1 MTTVAPVRAVVGS
14 RVSDTHGDE
23 GKVSHLVQA
32 ESAARHALSKEWEIV
47 GSFEDLDVS
56 AEVTPWKRPDLGPWL
71 TDRQGEW
78 DAMVWAKVDRA
89 FRSAKDC
96 ADVAHWAEENRK
108 VLVFTVDGITLDY
121 RKGRESS
128 FGNELA
134 KVFLMLASIFAEM
147 ELKRIKARVAGAH
160 RHLRKTDRWAGGQPP
175 YGYRIV
181 DRPGGGRTLEPDPVT
196 SEAVRYMGK
205 LLLEGQSQ
213 WMIATALEAAGFDTP
228 ATHVFKNQG
237 EAYSSKRKTPPSN
250 HWNASSIGKILRSP
264 ATMGLKLIG
273 RSVKARKLARDT
285 KGMPIRM
292 AKPLF
297 TDEEWAA
304 IQAAMDERAVTRER
318 SNGAA
323 PWLGVVHCDRC
334 GDRLYRQENHAR
346 NGRVYE
352 YYRCVRKTGKPA
364 CRGQSVKGERVTA
377 AIMELVDR
385 LAGLPM
391 TIRRFI
397 PGEDH
402 TEQLNHVAQ
411 AMKDLREEKRR
422 GLFDY
427 PGGDDEYSEALET
440 LVDERRRL
448 AALPQRPAAWVD
460 VETGRTLADEWALA
474 DQERRRQLLI
484 GLKARLY
491 MTASIQGWYLP
502 AELEARMQAK
512 RRTMQEGI

>member
-1 MTTVAPVRAVVGS
+1 M
-14 RVSDTHGDE
+14 SDTHGDE
-23 GKVSHLVQA
+23 GKVSDLIQA
-32 ESAARHALSKEWEIV
+32 ESAARHALAKKWEIV

-71 TDRQGEW
+71 TERQGEW
-78 DAMVWAKVDRA
+78 DALVWAKVDRA

-96 ADVAHWAEENRK
+96 ADVAHWAEENHK
-108 VLVFTVDGITLDY
+108 VLEFTDDGTTLDY
-121 RKGRESS
+121 RKGREST

-181 DRPGGGRTLEPDPVT
+181 DRLDGGRTLEPDPVT

-213 WMIATALEAAGFDTP
+213 WMIATALEAAGLDTP
-228 ATHVFKNQG
+228 ATHVFKHQG
-237 EAYSSKRKTPPSN
+237 ETYSSKRKKPPSN

-264 ATMGLKLIG
+264 ATMGFKLAG
-273 RSVKARKLARDT
+273 RSAKARKLARDI
-285 KGMPIRM
+285 KGLPIRM
-292 AKPLF
+292 A
-297 TDEEWAA
+297 TEEEWAA
-304 IQAAMDERAVTRER
+304 IQAVMDKRSVTRER

-323 PWLGVVHCDRC
+323 RWLGVVHCDRC

-364 CRGQSVKGERVTA
+364 CKGQSVKAQRVTTVVA
-377 AIMELVDR
+377 ALVER
-385 LAGLPM
+385 LACLPM
-391 TIRRFI
+391 TVRKFI

-411 AMKDLREEKRR
+411 AMKDLREERRR

-448 AALPQRPAAWVD
+448 AALPQRPAAWID
-460 VETGRTLADEWALA
+460 VETGETFADAWTQA
-474 DQERRRQLLI
+474 DQEGRRQLLL

-491 MTASIQGWYLP
+491 MSPATDGWYLS
-502 AELEARMQAK
+502 AELEARVGHLECA
-512 RRTMQEGI
+512 GSSA